1 MRFSKPHRAI
11 AISMKQHLI
20 TFSKKLLLVGL
31 TIFFLFPL
39 WAAAVAGLGGCSY
52 GISNIQ
58 VAVQDSV
65 AERMLLYQRNNGGW
79 PQPGGDAI
87 NYNLSLTAA
96 QKATLLSEKG
106 KLDATIDDKATTREI
121 NTLVSTY
128 KKTQNVAY
136 LKAAENGI
144 KYLLTAQN
152 AAGGWGQFF
161 PDTSGYHKHITYND
175 QAMMDVM
182 WIMKYVSESKNDFDA
197 VDKTLIPQAKAA
209 MVKGISC
216 ILKTQYVQKGKL
228 TAWCA
233 QHDRKTLLPAKARAF
248 ELASLSGNESV
259 GIVQFLMTIE
269 NPSPEIKTAIQ
280 AAVAWLESVK
290 IVGIRVD
297 TIEDASQPKGK
308 DRIVVAD
315 PNSTLWARF
324 YDLDTNKP
332 FFTGRDSVPKA
343 TLAEIENERRVGYA
357 YYGNWPAKLL
367 STEYPNWVQKW
378 RK

>member
-1 MRFSKPHRAI
+1 MRV
-11 AISMKQHLI
+11 IS
-20 TFSKKLLLVGL
+20 FVFLLLCGFIL
-31 TIFFLFPL
+31 GCKAGTNFPKAQSFREVEVL
-39 WAAAVAGLGGCSY
+39 K
-52 GISNIQ
+52 
-58 VAVQDSV
+58 DSV

-79 PQPGGDAI
+79 PQPGGDPI
-87 NYNLSLTAA
+87 NYNNI
-96 QKATLLSEKG
+96 LSESLKISLLADKN

-121 NTLVSTY
+121 NALVSAY
-128 KKTQNVAY
+128 KKTQNAAY

-152 AAGGWGQFF
+152 IAGGWGQFF

-182 WIMKYVSESKNDFDA
+182 WILKNITDGKSDFD
-197 VDKTLIPQAKAA
+197 VVKTLIPEAKAA
-209 MVKGISC
+209 MVKGIDC
-216 ILKTQYVQKGKL
+216 ILKTQYVQHGKL

-259 GIVQFLMTIE
+259 GIVQFLMAID
-269 NPSPEIKTAIQ
+269 NPSPEIKRAITS
-280 AAVAWLESVK
+280 AVAWLESVK

-297 TIEDASQPKGK
+297 NIVDASQPKGK

-324 YDLDTNKP
+324 YNLDTNKP
-332 FFTGRDSVPKA
+332 FFTGRDSVPRA

-367 STEYPNWVQKW
+367 STDYPEWVKKW
-378 RK
+378 GR

>member
-65 AERMLLYQRNNGGW
+65 AERMLFYQRNNGGW

-209 MVKGISC
+209 MVKGINC

-324 YDLDTNKP
+324 YDLDSNKP

-378 RK
+378 GK

>member
-1 MRFSKPHRAI
+1 MRV
-11 AISMKQHLI
+11 IS
-20 TFSKKLLLVGL
+20 FVFLLLCGFIL
-31 TIFFLFPL
+31 GCK
-39 WAAAVAGLGGCSY
+39 AGTNYPKALSFR
-52 GISNIQ
+52 
-58 VAVQDSV
+58 VVEVLKDSV

-79 PQPGGDAI
+79 PQPGGDPI
-87 NYNLSLTAA
+87 NYNNI
-96 QKATLLSEKG
+96 LSESLKISLLADKN

-121 NTLVSTY
+121 NTLVSAY
-128 KKTQNVAY
+128 KKTQNAAY

-144 KYLLTAQN
+144 KYLLAAQN

-161 PDTSGYHKHITYND
+161 PDTSSYHKHITYND

-182 WIMKYVSESKNDFDA
+182 WIFKNILEGKNDFD
-197 VDKTLIPQAKAA
+197 VVKTLIPEAKVA
-209 MVKGISC
+209 MAKGIDC
-216 ILKTQYVQKGKL
+216 ILKTQYVQNGKL

-233 QHDRKTLLPAKARAF
+233 QHDRKMLLPAKARAF
-248 ELASLSGNESV
+248 ELPSLSGNESV
-259 GIVQFLMTIE
+259 GIVQFLMTID
-269 NPSPEIKTAIQ
+269 NPSFEIKRAITS
-280 AAVAWLESVK
+280 AVAWLESVK

-297 TIEDASQPKGK
+297 NIVDASQPKGK

-324 YDLDTNKP
+324 YNLDTNKP
-332 FFTGRDSVPKA
+332 FFTGRDSVPRA

-378 RK
+378 GNK

>member
-1 MRFSKPHRAI
+1 MRVLSFV
-11 AISMKQHLI
+11 
-20 TFSKKLLLVGL
+20 LLFLCGFIMGCKAGTNFPKALSFREVGV
-31 TIFFLFPL
+31 PKDK
-39 WAAAVAGLGGCSY
+39 AQSSQEVE
-52 GISNIQ
+52 
-58 VAVQDSV
+58 VVKDSV

-79 PQPGGDAI
+79 PQPGGDPI
-87 NYNLSLTAA
+87 NYNLSLTDG

-121 NTLVSTY
+121 NALVSAY
-128 KKTQNVAY
+128 KKTQNTTY

-152 AAGGWGQFF
+152 SAGGWGQFF

-182 WIMKYVSESKNDFDA
+182 WIFKNITEGKNDFD
-197 VDKTLIPQAKAA
+197 VVKTLIPQAKAA
-209 MVKGISC
+209 MAKGIDC
-216 ILKTQYVQKGKL
+216 ILKTQYVQHGKL

-259 GIVQFLMTIE
+259 GIVQFLMSID
-269 NPSPEIKTAIQ
+269 NPSPEIKKAIQ

-297 TIEDASQPKGK
+297 NIVDASQPKGK

-324 YDLDTNKP
+324 YNLDTNKP
-332 FFTGRDSVPKA
+332 FFTGRDSVPRA

-367 STEYPNWVQKW
+367 STEYPNWLQKW
-378 RK
+378 GK

>member
-1 MRFSKPHRAI
+1 
-11 AISMKQHLI
+11 MKQHLI

-209 MVKGISC
+209 MVKGINC

-324 YDLDTNKP
+324 YDLDSNKP

-378 RK
+378 GK

>member
-1 MRFSKPHRAI
+1 MRV
-11 AISMKQHLI
+11 IS
-20 TFSKKLLLVGL
+20 FVFLLLCGFIL
-31 TIFFLFPL
+31 GCK
-39 WAAAVAGLGGCSY
+39 AGTNYPKALSFR
-52 GISNIQ
+52 
-58 VAVQDSV
+58 VVEALKDSV

-79 PQPGGDAI
+79 PQPGGDPI
-87 NYNLSLTAA
+87 NYNNI
-96 QKATLLSEKG
+96 LSESWKISLLADQN

-121 NTLVSTY
+121 NTLVSAY
-128 KKTQNVAY
+128 KKTQNAAY

-144 KYLLTAQN
+144 KYLLAAQN

-161 PDTSGYHKHITYND
+161 PDTSSYHKHITYND

-182 WIMKYVSESKNDFDA
+182 WIFKNILEGKNDFD
-197 VDKTLIPQAKAA
+197 VVKTLIPEAKAA
-209 MVKGISC
+209 MVKGIDC
-216 ILKTQYVQKGKL
+216 ILKTQYVQHGKL

-233 QHDRKTLLPAKARAF
+233 QHDRKMLLPAKARAF
-248 ELASLSGNESV
+248 ELPSLSGNESV
-259 GIVQFLMTIE
+259 GIVQFLMTID
-269 NPSPEIKTAIQ
+269 NPSFEIKRAITS
-280 AAVAWLESVK
+280 AVAWLESVK

-297 TIEDASQPKGK
+297 NIVDASQPTGK

-324 YDLDTNKP
+324 YNLDTNKP
-332 FFTGRDSVPKA
+332 FFTGRDSVPRA

-378 RK
+378 GNK

>member
-1 MRFSKPHRAI
+1 
-11 AISMKQHLI
+11 MKQHFY
-20 TFSKKLLLVGL
+20 TYSKKLLTGSLMG
-31 TIFFLFPL
+31 IFLLPFL
-39 WAAAVAGLGGCSY
+39 GIGGCSY
-52 GISNIQ
+52 GISTLQ
-58 VAVQDSV
+58 EVAKDSV
-65 AERMLLYQRNNGGW
+65 AERMLLFQRNNGGW
-79 PQPGGDAI
+79 PQPGGDPI
-87 NYNLSLTAA
+87 NYDLVLTST
-96 QKATLLSEKG
+96 QKATLLAEKA

-121 NTLVSTY
+121 NALVSAF
-128 KKTQNVAY
+128 KKTQNTAY

-152 AAGGWGQFF
+152 SAGGWGQFF

-182 WIMKYVSESKNDFDA
+182 WIFKNIIDGKKDFDA
-197 VDKTLIPQAKAA
+197 VKTLIPQAKAA
-209 MVKGISC
+209 MAKGIDC
-216 ILKTQYVQKGKL
+216 ILKTQYVQQGKL

-259 GIVQFLMTIE
+259 GIVQFLMAID
-269 NPSPEIKTAIQ
+269 NPSPEIKRAIQ
-280 AAVAWLESVK
+280 AAVAWLDSVK

-297 TIEDASQPKGK
+297 NVVDASQPKGK

-315 PNSTLWARF
+315 PTSTLWARF
-324 YDLDTNKP
+324 YELDTNKP
-332 FFTGRDSVPKA
+332 FFTGRNSVPKA

-357 YYGNWPAKLL
+357 YYGNWPVKLL

-378 RK
+378 EK

>member
-1 MRFSKPHRAI
+1 
-11 AISMKQHLI
+11 MKQHFY
-20 TFSKKLLLVGL
+20 TYSKKLLLGSL
-31 TIFFLFPL
+31 MSIFLFPFL
-39 WAAAVAGLGGCSY
+39 GIGGCSY
-52 GISNIQ
+52 GISTLQ
-58 VAVQDSV
+58 EAAKDSV
-65 AERMLLYQRNNGGW
+65 AERMLLFQRNNGGW
-79 PQPGGDAI
+79 PQPGGDPI
-87 NYNLSLTAA
+87 NYNLVLTPT
-96 QKATLLSEKG
+96 QKAILLSEKG

-121 NTLVSTY
+121 NALVSAY
-128 KKTQNVAY
+128 KKTQNTAY
-136 LKAAENGI
+136 LQAAENGI

-152 AAGGWGQFF
+152 SAGGWGQFF

-182 WIMKYVSESKNDFDA
+182 WIFKNITEGKNDFDA
-197 VDKTLIPQAKAA
+197 VKTLIPQAKAA
-209 MVKGISC
+209 MAKGIDC
-216 ILKTQYVQKGKL
+216 ILKTQYVQQGKL

-259 GIVQFLMTIE
+259 GIVQFLMAID
-269 NPSPEIKTAIQ
+269 NPSPEIKRAIA

-297 TIEDASQPKGK
+297 NIVDVSQPKGK

-315 PNSTLWARF
+315 PSSTLWARF
-324 YDLDTNKP
+324 YNLDTNKP
-332 FFTGRDSVPKA
+332 FFTGRDSVPRA

-367 STEYPNWVQKW
+367 STEYPNWLQKW
-378 RK
+378 GK

>member
-1 MRFSKPHRAI
+1 MRV
-11 AISMKQHLI
+11 IS
-20 TFSKKLLLVGL
+20 FVFLLLCGFIL
-31 TIFFLFPL
+31 GCKAGTNFPKAQSFQEVEVL
-39 WAAAVAGLGGCSY
+39 K
-52 GISNIQ
+52 
-58 VAVQDSV
+58 DSV

-79 PQPGGDAI
+79 PQPGGDPI
-87 NYNLSLTAA
+87 NYNNI
-96 QKATLLSEKG
+96 LSESLKISLLADKN

-121 NTLVSTY
+121 NALVSAY
-128 KKTQNVAY
+128 KKTQNAAY

-152 AAGGWGQFF
+152 IAGGWGQFF

-182 WIMKYVSESKNDFDA
+182 WILKNITDGKSDFD
-197 VDKTLIPQAKAA
+197 VVKTLIPEAKAA
-209 MVKGISC
+209 MVKGIDC
-216 ILKTQYVQKGKL
+216 ILKTQYVQHGKL

-259 GIVQFLMTIE
+259 GIVQFLMAID
-269 NPSPEIKTAIQ
+269 NPSPEIKRAITS
-280 AAVAWLESVK
+280 AVAWLESVK

-297 TIEDASQPKGK
+297 NIVDASQPKGK

-324 YDLDTNKP
+324 YNLDTNKP
-332 FFTGRDSVPKA
+332 FFTGRDSVPRA

-367 STEYPNWVQKW
+367 STDYPEWVKKW
-378 RK
+378 GR